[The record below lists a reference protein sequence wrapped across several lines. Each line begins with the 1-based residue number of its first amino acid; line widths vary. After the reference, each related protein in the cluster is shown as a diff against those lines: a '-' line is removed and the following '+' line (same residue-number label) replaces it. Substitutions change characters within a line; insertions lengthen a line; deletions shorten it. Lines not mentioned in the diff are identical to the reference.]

1 MAAPG
6 TTFVPFERTSGS
18 RPGSNVSGVSI
29 PFGVSFLEE
38 VRLSVF
44 DSIHYDDHEEV
55 VFAGDPNSGLR
66 AIIAIHSTA
75 LGPALGGT
83 RLFPYPSEEDALSDV
98 LRLSRGMSLKAAASG
113 LDLGGGKAVIIGD
126 PKTVKSERLWRA
138 YGQFV
143 ESLGG
148 RYITAE
154 DVGTTTADMELI
166 RRETRWSFG
175 TPLSEGG
182 SGDPSPSTARGLI
195 AALRAVAMRLRGDR
209 ELAGLRVAIQ
219 GVGKVG
225 YAYAGL
231 LTEARAE
238 VIVADIDE
246 PAAERAVRDLGVK
259 AVPFEEI
266 LGVDCDVLSPCALG
280 GGINA
285 DTIPQL
291 SCSAILGSA
300 NNQLETDEDAN
311 RLAELG
317 ILYAPDFVVNAGG
330 LINVSQELRGYTEAG
345 ANHRIDAIEQATLT
359 ILDLADRDDMTPNRA
374 AISVAET
381 RIREVGGLRRFRP
394 AETSH

>member
-1 MAAPG
+1 M
-6 TTFVPFERTSGS
+6 T
-18 RPGSNVSGVSI
+18 
-29 PFGVSFLEE
+29 
-38 VRLSVF
+38 VF
-44 DSIHYDDHEEV
+44 DSVHYQDHEQV
-55 VFAGDPNSGLR
+55 VYASDPASGLKT
-66 AIIAIHSTA
+66 IMAIHSTA

-83 RLFPYPSEEDALSDV
+83 RFYPYPTEEDALDDV
-98 LRLSRGMSLKAAASG
+98 LRLSRGMTLKAAAAG

-126 PKTVKSERLWRA
+126 PEVLKSERLWRA

-154 DVGTTTADMELI
+154 DVGTTTEDMELV

-182 SGDPSPSTARGLI
+182 SGDPSPATARGLI
-195 AALRAVAMRLRGDR
+195 AGLHAVAARIRSNR

-225 YAYAGL
+225 FSYARF

-246 PAAERAVRDLGVK
+246 RAVDRAVRDLGVK
-259 AVPFEEI
+259 SVPFDEI
-266 LGVDCDVLSPCALG
+266 LTVDCDVLSPCALG
-280 GGINA
+280 AGINTE
-285 DTIPQL
+285 TIPSL

-300 NNQLETDEDAN
+300 NNQLAEDEDAV
-311 RLAELG
+311 RLAQAG

-330 LINVSQELRGYTEAG
+330 LINVSQELRGYSEAG
-345 ANHRIDAIEQATLT
+345 ANHRIDRIEQATAT
-359 ILDLADRDDMTPNRA
+359 ILDVAEAEDITPNQA
-374 AISVAET
+374 AIAVAER
-381 RIREVGGLRRFRP
+381 RIHAIGGLRRFRP
-394 AETSH
+394 LLD